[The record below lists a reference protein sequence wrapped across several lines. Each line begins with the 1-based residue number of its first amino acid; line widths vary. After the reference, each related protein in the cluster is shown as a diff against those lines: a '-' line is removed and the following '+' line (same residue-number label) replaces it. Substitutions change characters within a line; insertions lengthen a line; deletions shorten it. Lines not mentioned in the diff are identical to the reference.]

1 MRTGTVGS
9 FLVVAVLA
17 AAVIAL
23 GVSATHTEVTSLPG
37 VDHLGEKQYTGYITV
52 DSNKNGNL
60 FYWLFES
67 RSDPSTD
74 PLVMWLTGG
83 PGCSSELAMLFENG
97 PYRMEVG
104 SEELKNNPY
113 GWNSKANLLFVDQP
127 VNTGF
132 SYANNYVRTEEEVA
146 DDMYVFLQQFLK
158 EFPQYANRDFYLTG
172 ESFAGHYIPAVSAR
186 ILAGNS
192 NPGAT
197 IIRLRGIAIGNG
209 WIDPYLQYPDYVP
222 FALENQLIDSSTAK
236 SLNTTARHCQ
246 SLIND
251 KLYTLANIECSSIMA
266 RVLSEAGNINLY
278 NIKLPCVGQLCYN
291 FTAQTDYMTSSALRQ
306 ALHIRSES
314 PAWSTC
320 DDTVN
325 RDFTVKDRISS
336 FRQDI
341 ALNLEAK
348 VQVTIYNGKL
358 DLICNYVG
366 GYSVAKAIQ
375 WSGATGFNQ
384 APLNSWTVG
393 GSVAGQSQKFE
404 NLLFLQVDG
413 AGHMVPHDQPVA
425 ALSLLED
432 LIQRGSSSVVPDLK
446 YVDRAQQ
453 RLVDNNRSN
462 PMTME

>member
-1 MRTGTVGS
+1 MRRVSLHPPPLLTKCNGGC
-9 FLVVAVLA
+9 LVV
-17 AAVIAL
+17 
-23 GVSATHTEVTSLPG
+23 
-37 VDHLGEKQYTGYITV
+37 
-52 DSNKNGNL
+52 
-60 FYWLFES
+60 
-67 RSDPSTD
+67 
-74 PLVMWLTGG
+74 
-83 PGCSSELAMLFENG
+83 
-97 PYRMEVG
+97 
-104 SEELKNNPY
+104 
-113 GWNSKANLLFVDQP
+113 
-127 VNTGF
+127 
-132 SYANNYVRTEEEVA
+132 
-146 DDMYVFLQQFLK
+146 
-158 EFPQYANRDFYLTG
+158 G

-348 VQVTIYNGKL
+348 VQVTIYNG
-358 DLICNYVG
+358 VE
-366 GYSVAKAIQ
+366 YSCPCGLTILWRIHCLSFCWCFFGWWCRCVSYRA
-375 WSGATGFNQ
+375 SLL
-384 APLNSWTVG
+384 APLVSANRNWT
-393 GSVAGQSQKFE
+393 
-404 NLLFLQVDG
+404 
-413 AGHMVPHDQPVA
+413 
-425 ALSLLED
+425 
-432 LIQRGSSSVVPDLK
+432 
-446 YVDRAQQ
+446 
-453 RLVDNNRSN
+453 
-462 PMTME
+462 